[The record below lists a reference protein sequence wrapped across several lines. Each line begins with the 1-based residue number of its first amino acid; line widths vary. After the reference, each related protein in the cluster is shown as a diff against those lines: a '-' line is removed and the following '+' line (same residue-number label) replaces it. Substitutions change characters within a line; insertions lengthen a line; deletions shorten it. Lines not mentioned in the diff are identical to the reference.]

1 MVEADEPPI
10 WGHSFRNRA
19 EAAVEARAQEDASK
33 VSRGE
38 KDTAMPQKVCNS
50 GKNKNENRIF
60 RRQGAAARMRGRD
73 AK

>member
-19 EAAVEARAQEDASK
+19 EAAVEAREQEDASK

-38 KDTAMPQKVCNS
+38 RYSNATKSLQQRKKQK
-50 GKNKNENRIF
+50 
-60 RRQGAAARMRGRD
+60 
-73 AK
+73 